1 MTERTTEECFA
12 IVKDARNQLKSMP
25 ASKASEAT
33 ISGYAREF
41 DRLVGESGREPAE
54 LWAAVCNTSSK
65 RTYHRRVAALRHNLR
80 LELEAALR
88 RQDQHQRANDSPAWQ
103 QEIEYV
109 ASLLELTQLVEASRG
124 KCPLENPKP
133 RSSKRQ
139 ALRGLPSDWREQV
152 GQAMKT
158 SKYYVAYLAAAVTG
172 CRPDELERGL
182 QVSVANGEISFTIEG
197 SKVKELQGQ
206 PTRSIVYSL
215 DKSHALLDELV
226 AYVQAHGT
234 EMTIRVPSKVNFTSA
249 IRRVGRLL
257 WPRRQAEITPYC
269 LRHAAANDFKAA
281 FEREQVSAALGHAVD
296 ATASMYGQHQ
306 MSRSGGLQPL
316 SVQAERSIKATRST
330 HPSHNDSAP
339 QRKHESQ

>member
-12 IVKDARNQLKSMP
+12 IVKDARNRLKSMP

-41 DRLVGESGREPAE
+41 DRLVGESGREPVD

-80 LELEAALR
+80 LQLEAALR
-88 RQDQHQRANDSPAWQ
+88 RQDQHQRANDTPAWL

-109 ASLLELTQLVEASRG
+109 ASLLELAQLVEAARG

-139 ALRGLPSDWREQV
+139 ALRGLSPDWREQI

-158 SKYYVAYLAAAVTG
+158 SKYHIAYLVAAATG
-172 CRPDELERGL
+172 CRPDELERGI
-182 QVSVANGEISFTIEG
+182 QVCVANGEITFTIVG

-206 PTRSIVYSL
+206 PTRSIVYTIDESPSL
-215 DKSHALLDELV
+215 VHELV
-226 AYVQAHGT
+226 VYMQANGT
-234 EMTIRVPSKVNFTSA
+234 EMTVRVTSKVNFTSA
-249 IRRVGRLL
+249 IRRIGRLL

-269 LRHAAANDFKAA
+269 LRHAAANDFKASL
-281 FEREQVSAALGHAVD
+281 EREQVSAALGHAVD

-306 MSRSGGLQPL
+306 MSRGGGLKPS
-316 SVQAERSIKATRST
+316 SVRAERSIKHTRSA
-330 HPSHNDSAP
+330 HPSHSGPA
-339 QRKHESQ
+339 QRRTP

>member
-33 ISGYAREF
+33 ISGYVREF
-41 DRLVGESGREPAE
+41 DRLVGESGREPEE
-54 LWAAVCNTSSK
+54 LWAAVRNTSSK

-80 LELEAALR
+80 LELEAAIR
-88 RQDQHQRANDSPAWQ
+88 RQDQHQRANDTPAWL

-109 ASLLELTQLVEASRG
+109 ASLLELAQLVEASRG
-124 KCPLENPKP
+124 KCPLENPEP
-133 RSSKRQ
+133 RRSKRQ
-139 ALRGLPSDWREQV
+139 ALRGLPTDWREQV

-158 SKYYVAYLAAAVTG
+158 SKYHVAYLAAAVTG
-172 CRPDELERGL
+172 CRPDELERGI
-182 QVSVANGEISFTIEG
+182 QTCIANGEITFTILG

-206 PTRSIVYSL
+206 PTRSIGYSIDEAHPL
-215 DKSHALLDELV
+215 IQELV
-226 AYVQAHGT
+226 AYIQRHGT
-234 EMTIRVPSKVNFTSA
+234 EMIIRVPSKVNFTSA

-269 LRHAAANDFKAA
+269 LRHAAANDFKASLD
-281 FEREQVSAALGHAVD
+281 REQVSAALGHAVD

-316 SVQAERSIKATRST
+316 SVQAERSIKATRGT
-330 HPSHNDSAP
+330 HPSHSDRA
-339 QRKHESQ
+339 QRRKS

>member
-12 IVKDARNQLKSMP
+12 IIKDARNQLKSMP
-25 ASKASEAT
+25 TSKASEAT
-33 ISGYAREF
+33 ITGYMREF

-88 RQDQHQRANDSPAWQ
+88 RQDQHQRANDTPEWL

-109 ASLLELTQLVEASRG
+109 ASLLELAQLVEASRG
-124 KCPLENPKP
+124 KCPLENPEP
-133 RSSKRQ
+133 RRSKRQ
-139 ALRGLPSDWREQV
+139 ALRGLPSEWREQV
-152 GQAMKT
+152 SQAMKT
-158 SKYYVAYLAAAVTG
+158 SKYHIAYLAAAVTG
-172 CRPDELERGL
+172 CRPDELERGI
-182 QVSVANGEISFTIEG
+182 QTCINNGEITFTIVG

-215 DKSHALLDELV
+215 EESHALLDELA
-226 AYVQAHGT
+226 AYIQAHGT
-234 EMTIRVPSKVNFTSA
+234 EMTIQVPSKVNFTSA

-257 WPRRQAEITPYC
+257 WPRRHAEITPYC
-269 LRHAAANDFKAA
+269 LRHAAANDFKVSL
-281 FEREQVSAALGHAVD
+281 EREQISAALGHAVD

-306 MSRSGGLQPL
+306 MSRGGGLRPL
-316 SVQAERSIKATRST
+316 AVRAARAIKPTLPLAGVTMT
-330 HPSHNDSAP
+330 PLIAK
-339 QRKHESQ
+339 QK